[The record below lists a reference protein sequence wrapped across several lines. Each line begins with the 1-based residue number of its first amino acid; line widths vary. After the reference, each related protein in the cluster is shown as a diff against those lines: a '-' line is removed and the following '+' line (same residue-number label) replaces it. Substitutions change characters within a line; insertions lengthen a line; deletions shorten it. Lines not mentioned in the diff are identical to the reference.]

1 MKYSH
6 INDTKW
12 WFHLLK
18 LQLEALYVYA
28 IKKHQKKNLI
38 NLGTHCKEKL
48 HKIQTMEKHT
58 SSEVSFHEVTN
69 PKPILTKINLKTEE

>member
-18 LQLEALYVYA
+18 LQLEALYGYA
-28 IKKHQKKNLI
+28 IKKHQFRDPLQRETTQN
-38 NLGTHCKEKL
+38 
-48 HKIQTMEKHT
+48 
-58 SSEVSFHEVTN
+58 
-69 PKPILTKINLKTEE
+69 TEYGEAYKF